1 MMTPPLSINM
11 SAVVFTRI
19 DSTSTYASALAMALV
34 VGLESDCKIIV
45 DPVFCPGQLG

>member
-19 DSTSTYASALAMALV
+19 MNFRYLSIDSTSTYALALAMA
-34 VGLESDCKIIV
+34 
-45 DPVFCPGQLG
+45 